1 MCHMGFVTPRP
12 ISEVAQQQQ
21 LGILFISMEKLNV
34 SIRMTPFF
42 HSPLSKQ
49 QTFQTSWQIK
59 CTPEKKE
66 QTLTVVSR
74 VCFFFL
80 NTDK

>member
-1 MCHMGFVTPRP
+1 MGFVTPRP

-59 CTPEKKE
+59 CTPEKRTNINSCCIKD
-66 QTLTVVSR
+66 S
-74 VCFFFL
+74 FFL